1 MIVAAAR
8 LTIPLKLHMKQNAH
22 DRMKDPFFGY
32 LMAVIEKV
40 IVQADTEAME
50 RSRKF
55 TDSQIRS
62 TLIKAIKTAK
72 GEKPAIPAGSEHDK
86 LLADLIP
93 RILRK
98 REDILTRIVDEDNNE
113 HAEDN
118 ERPDEPVQLSHW
130 ILAMETVVSSIRIR
144 TQMTPGSRGYLDFI
158 HDFVKTM
165 PAAMVTKV

>member
-32 LMAVIEKV
+32 LMAIIEKV
-40 IVQADTEAME
+40 IAQADTEAKE
-50 RSRKF
+50 RSRQF
-55 TDSQIRS
+55 TDSQVRS
-62 TLIKAIKTAK
+62 TLIKAIQTAK
-72 GEKPAIPAGSEHDK
+72 GEKPVIAAGSEHEK

-98 REDILTRIVDEDNNE
+98 REDILTQVVDEDGNE
-113 HAEDN
+113 HTEDN
-118 ERPDEPVQLSHW
+118 EHPDEPVLLSQW
-130 ILAMETVVSSIRIR
+130 ILAMETVVASIKIR

-165 PAAMVTKV
+165 PSAIVAKV